1 MKRLP
6 MSGLASFGAGV
17 TGYARVA
24 SLASLESLAAI
35 PRLRGRRATA
45 AVVGADHKSGAATM
59 PHVRRTYSAAEIAA
73 EAGCPE
79 ERVRW
84 VAEIGLLTAEHG
96 RFTFGAVLA
105 VKMVSAL
112 METGITAETI
122 EHAAAEGLLRFQR
135 TDEYLPYEPGPRSD
149 RTFAEFQGDAGS
161 RADLLPAV
169 YEVLGLPTPNP
180 SAPIHA
186 DEEAMFERF
195 LQVWRSAPDE
205 DSLLRA
211 ARLMAEGTRTAMLGW
226 ADLVDEQ
233 VVGPARQ
240 RLLRGELDEFPDEV
254 RVTFATATRL
264 VPEMFLWLSARY
276 LEHRSV
282 TGIVEGFERFLASR
296 GLAQPAD
303 PLGPP
308 AIVFVDLSG
317 FTRLTRDHGD
327 ESAVRAA
334 TSLQRRADEAARLY
348 GGRLVKL
355 LGDGAM
361 LRLTDATA
369 GVAAALDLVET
380 MGGER
385 TLSSHAGVHTGPVI
399 ERDRDVFGHTVN
411 LASRI
416 ADVAGP
422 GEVLTTE
429 AVVEATAAAA
439 TFGFERIEDTEF
451 EGLPGPVALFRA
463 TRTESSITPPSA

>member
-1 MKRLP
+1 M
-6 MSGLASFGAGV
+6 AGV
-17 TGYARVA
+17 
-24 SLASLESLAAI
+24 
-35 PRLRGRRATA
+35 RR
-45 AVVGADHKSGAATM
+45 S
-59 PHVRRTYSAAEIAA
+59 YSAAMIAA

-84 VAEIGLLTAEHG
+84 LAELGLLTAEHG
-96 RFTFGAVLA
+96 RFTFGAVVA

-112 METGITAETI
+112 IESGITTETI
-122 EHAAAEGLLRFQR
+122 EHAAAEGLLAFRR
-135 TDEYLPYEPGPRSD
+135 TDEYLPHEPGPRSD
-149 RTFAEFQGDAGS
+149 RTFAEFQADAGS
-161 RADLLPAV
+161 RAELLPAV
-169 YEVLGLPTPNP
+169 YEVLGLPKPDP
-180 SAPIHA
+180 SSPIHA
-186 DEEAMFERF
+186 DEEAMLERF
-195 LQVWRSAPDE
+195 LQVWRSAPDA

-211 ARLMAEGTRTAMLGW
+211 ARLMAEGTRAAMLGW
-226 ADLVDEQ
+226 ANLVSEQ
-233 VVGPARQ
+233 FAEPAQ
-240 RLLRGELDEFPDEV
+240 RRLFRGELDEFPDEV
-254 RVTFATATRL
+254 GVTFATATRL

-276 LEHRSV
+276 LEQRSV
-282 TGIVEGFERFLASR
+282 TRIVEGFERFLASR
-296 GLAQPAD
+296 GLAPPPD

-317 FTRLTRDHGD
+317 FTRLTRERGD

-334 TSLQRRADEAARLY
+334 TSLQRRADEAARRH

-385 TLSSHAGVHTGPVI
+385 TLSSHAGVHAGPVI
-399 ERDRDVFGHTVN
+399 ERDHDVFGHTVN

-416 ADVAGP
+416 ADMAGP

-429 AVVEATAAAA
+429 AVVEATGSAQK
-439 TFGFERIEDTEF
+439 TFGFERIEDTELKGF
-451 EGLPGPVALFRA
+451 PGPVAVFRV
-463 TRTESSITPPSA
+463 TRTDPPITSPSA